1 MNSVKN
7 HIKKGLFLVLLIAG
21 ISQIVLAIDGIV
33 VKSKSSKSSFSNM
46 KKNLTLNL
54 HTGFSYNDNKS
65 FGFVKNDRHNTFKS
79 VISYQKGNIKY
90 NIPYKN
96 KVILQKFKTP
106 QKQ

>member
-1 MNSVKN
+1 VNSVKN
-7 HIKKGLFLVLLIAG
+7 NIKKGLFLVLLVAG

-33 VKSKSSKSSFSNM
+33 VKSRSSKSSFSNM

-65 FGFVKNDRHNTFKS
+65 FGFVKNDRHNSFKS

>member
-1 MNSVKN
+1 M
-7 HIKKGLFLVLLIAG
+7 LLIAG
-21 ISQIVLAIDGIV
+21 GSQIVLAIDGIII
-33 VKSKSSKSSFSNM
+33 KSRSSNSTFSNM

-65 FGFVKNDRHNTFKS
+65 FGFVKNERHNSFKS

-96 KVILQKFKTP
+96 KIILQKFKTP

>member
-1 MNSVKN
+1 VTSVKN
-7 HIKKGLFLVLLIAG
+7 NIKKGLFLVLLIAG
-21 ISQIVLAIDGIV
+21 ISQFVSAIDGIV
-33 VKSKSSKSSFSNM
+33 VKSRSSKLSFSNM

-65 FGFVKNDRHNTFKS
+65 FGFVKNDRHNSFKS

-106 QKQ
+106 QKH

>member
-1 MNSVKN
+1 MLRVNN
-7 HIKKGLFLVLLIAG
+7 HIKKVFFLMLLVAG
-21 ISQIVLAIDGIV
+21 ISQIVLAIDGIII
-33 VKSKSSKSSFSNM
+33 KSRSSKSTFSNM

-65 FGFVKNDRHNTFKS
+65 FGFVKNERHNSFKS

>member
-7 HIKKGLFLVLLIAG
+7 NIKKGLFLVLLVAG

-33 VKSKSSKSSFSNM
+33 VKSRSSKSSFSNM

-65 FGFVKNDRHNTFKS
+65 FGFVKNDRHNSFKS

>member
-1 MNSVKN
+1 M
-7 HIKKGLFLVLLIAG
+7 LLITG
-21 ISQIVLAIDGIV
+21 ISQIVLAIDGIII
-33 VKSKSSKSSFSNM
+33 KSRASKSTFSNM

-65 FGFVKNDRHNTFKS
+65 FGFAKNERHTSFKS

>member
-1 MNSVKN
+1 VNSFKN
-7 HIKKGLFLVLLIAG
+7 NIKKGLFLVLLIAG
-21 ISQIVLAIDGIV
+21 ISQIVFAIDGIV
-33 VKSKSSKSSFSNM
+33 VKSKSSKSTFSNM
-46 KKNLTLNL
+46 KKNLTLSL

-65 FGFVKNDRHNTFKS
+65 FGFVKNDRHNSFKS